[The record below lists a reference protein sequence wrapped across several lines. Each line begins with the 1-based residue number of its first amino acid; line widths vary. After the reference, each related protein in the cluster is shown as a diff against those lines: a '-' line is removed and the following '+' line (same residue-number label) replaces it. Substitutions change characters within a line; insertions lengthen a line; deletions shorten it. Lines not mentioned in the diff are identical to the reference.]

1 MEMCGLYVLVLSID
15 LPNISPRFLAMQ
27 DIATWLL
34 CWTIWHKRD
43 SCTNAY
49 GPSKN
54 VTSVVQRLL
63 FSISFFSE
71 WLEQNSSTFTA
82 IPNVKR
88 CRDGMPKSMQT
99 R

>member
-1 MEMCGLYVLVLSID
+1 MD
-15 LPNISPRFLAMQ
+15 LPNISPRLLAMQ